1 MYTQIPTDRAATYEW
16 RSESTQKPPKNA
28 VFTRET
34 NAAAVLQN
42 ARADTATVF
51 TGDYHNAKQIL
62 SALKKRVRG
71 NRPSE
76 NHKKPAD
83 PAAAFHRHR
92 LRQAQQSRLTNMF
105 AVEIGAGFTLGLPRA
120 PDIRAALAD
129 LYGEPG
135 PDSAPFLL
143 PLNLLLG
150 LIGAHEWHKKGV
162 HIPALGAKIH
172 IPFGVFSPIRGE
184 YLDLVAQAAAHSRF
198 QTAFDIGTGSG
209 ILAAL
214 LAQRGITCITA
225 TDNNPRALACA
236 RANIR
241 RLGFADNISVEEA
254 DLFPEGRADLIL
266 CNPPWLPAKP
276 TSAIETA
283 LYDPGHAML
292 RGFLNG
298 AAAHLN
304 PNGEIWL
311 VISDLAEHLGLRA
324 PGFLP
329 ALFQTASLRV
339 AQTLHTRPAHKKAA
353 APNAPL
359 AFARSRETTTLYRLQ
374 PAVLG

>member
-1 MYTQIPTDRAATYEW
+1 M
-16 RSESTQKPPKNA
+16 
-28 VFTRET
+28 
-34 NAAAVLQN
+34 
-42 ARADTATVF
+42 
-51 TGDYHNAKQIL
+51 
-62 SALKKRVRG
+62 RG

-76 NHKKPAD
+76 NHKKPSD

-92 LRQAQQSRLTNMF
+92 LRQAQQSRLTNML

-120 PDIRAALAD
+120 PDIRAALAG
-129 LYGEPG
+129 LYGE

-150 LIGAHEWHKKGV
+150 FIGAHEWHKKGV
-162 HIPALGAKIH
+162 DIPALGGRIH
-172 IPFGVFSPIRGE
+172 VPFGVFSPLRGE
-184 YLDLVAQAAAHSRF
+184 YLDLIMQAELPPHF

-214 LAQRGITCITA
+214 LAQRGITRITA

-236 RANIR
+236 CANIR
-241 RLGFADNISVEEA
+241 RLGFADIISVEEA

-311 VISDLAEHLGLRA
+311 VMSDLAEHLGLRA
-324 PGFLP
+324 PCFLP

-353 APNAPL
+353 APNDPL

-374 PAVLG
+374 PLNE